1 MPISSKLSE
10 DKQTILI
17 TITGSFDF
25 SLQSEF
31 RSTYRSITR
40 PDSEFRVNL
49 QNTEY
54 MDSSALGMLLL
65 LREHAETYKGRVVL
79 ESLSPE
85 IKQILTNAKF
95 DRLFTIEG

>member
-1 MPISSKLSE
+1 MAINSKRSDDQQKIE
-10 DKQTILI
+10 I

-25 SLQSEF
+25 SMQSEF
-31 RSTYRSITR
+31 RSAYRSNTKLN
-40 PDSEFRVNL
+40 SEFRVNL
-49 QNTEY
+49 QGTEY

-65 LREHAETYKGRVVL
+65 LREHAETYKGQVVL